1 MGRRVAGL
9 SEIPF
14 SEEPMASL
22 TQIDKVEIH
31 VLVDNVTDGLSTIP
45 AHAESEFAYLERNGM
60 QELSGD
66 SLCCAC
72 HGLSLLVTATRGAHR
87 HTVLFDS
94 GPEEYAFERN
104 STRLG
109 VDLGA
114 VESIVLSHGHWDHSG
129 GMLKALDLV
138 RSRKGGRAVP
148 YYAHPGMFRSRARQL
163 RNGSILP
170 MRDVPG
176 IEALMA
182 HGAEGNCTRERQVF
196 VDSMFFLSGEIPR
209 VTPFERGLPA
219 HYQKNEAGT
228 WAPDPLLIDERFLM
242 VNIAGKGLV
251 VFTACSHAGL
261 VNVLTHARDCAPG
274 VPLYAVIG
282 GFHLAG
288 ANEKIIPETVQAVRE
303 FNLSTIAAGHCTGWR
318 AVKAFADAVGE
329 SVLDPSVV
337 GKRYTF

>member
-1 MGRRVAGL
+1 
-9 SEIPF
+9 
-14 SEEPMASL
+14 MASL

-182 HGAEGNCTRERQVF
+182 HGAEVNCTRERQVF
-196 VDSMFFLSGEIPR
+196 VNSMFFLSGEIPR

-261 VNVLTHARDCAPG
+261 VNVLTHARACAPG

>member
-1 MGRRVAGL
+1 
-9 SEIPF
+9 
-14 SEEPMASL
+14 MANL
-22 TQIDKVEIH
+22 APIDKVEIH
-31 VLVDNVTDGLSTIP
+31 VLVDNATDSLSTIP
-45 AHAESEFAYLERNGM
+45 AHAESEFAYLERHGM
-60 QELSGD
+60 RELSGD
-66 SLCCAC
+66 YLCCAC
-72 HGLSLLVTATRGAHR
+72 HGLSLLITATRGEHR

-109 VDLGA
+109 ADLGT

-138 RSRKGGRAVP
+138 RSRNGGRAIP
-148 YYAHPGMFRSRARQL
+148 YYAHPGMFRSRARRL
-163 RNGSILP
+163 PNGTMFPIK
-170 MRDVPG
+170 DVPT
-176 IEALMA
+176 IEALTA
-182 HGAEGNCTRERQVF
+182 HGGQVNCTREPQVF
-196 VDSMFFLSGEIPR
+196 IDSMFYLSGEIPR

-219 HYQKNEAGT
+219 HYQKNEEGN

-242 VNIAGKGLV
+242 VNVAGKGLV

-261 VNVLTHARDCAPG
+261 VNVLKHARDNSSG
-274 VPLYAVIG
+274 VPLYAVVG

-288 ANEKIIPETVQAVRE
+288 PNEKIIPETVQAVRE
-303 FNLSTIAAGHCTGWR
+303 FKLSTIAAGHCTGWR